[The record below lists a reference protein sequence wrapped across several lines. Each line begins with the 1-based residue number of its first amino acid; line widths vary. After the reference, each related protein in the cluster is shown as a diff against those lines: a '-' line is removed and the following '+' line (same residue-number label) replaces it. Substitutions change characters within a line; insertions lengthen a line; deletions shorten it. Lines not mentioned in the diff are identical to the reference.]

1 QMVVRAIEEG
11 GTSDTAAMVK
21 ALEGWS
27 FDGVKGKEQ
36 VRAEDHAL
44 VQPMFVAKLKGKGAT
59 ATPELVNTVPM
70 AEVAPPA
77 KPAAG

>member
-1 QMVVRAIEEG
+1 MVVRAVEQG
-11 GTSDTAAMVK
+11 GATDTAAMVK

-44 VQPMFVAKLKGKGAT
+44 VQPMFVARLRGRAPH
-59 ATPELVNTVPM
+59 ARPELVTTEPM
-70 AEVAPPA
+70 DEVAPPA
-77 KPAAG
+77 KPSAG

>member
-1 QMVVRAIEEG
+1 MIVHAIEEG
-11 GTSDTAAMVK
+11 SATDTAAMVK

-27 FDGVKGKEQ
+27 FDGVKGRTR

-44 VQPMFVAKLKGKGAT
+44 LQPMFVARLEGKGKT
-59 ATPELVNTVPM
+59 AEPRLLDTEQLD
-70 AEVAPPA
+70 AVAPPV